1 MDVNNLHIGI
11 RKIKFI
17 LVFFCVFLCF
27 QGCTKDEKVTDINV
41 HYEDNRGV
49 NVQFKGN
56 DKIRYQ
62 VVTKENTAIAILGEL
77 TAEETNITFTPV
89 IPFTHN
95 VNYQIRHDGRIVG
108 EFRTKKGQ
116 LSTTPRITAIYPKLD
131 TVPENLLKMY
141 ITFSE
146 PMQEVRSALDFIEVI
161 DLTTQEKTHIFLPLE
176 TELWNTEH
184 TELTLWL
191 DPGRIKKDLIPNK
204 ELGIPIKK
212 GHSYAIRIL
221 SDWQSAQGMALG
233 KITEKKIV
241 VGSRD
246 ATSPSI
252 AKWSVTAP
260 TKDTKE
266 GLGISFDESLD
277 AMLIEKNIRIVHEKN
292 GVVPGG
298 FLVMKN
304 ASSVLFVPKDVWKKG
319 RYQVSVESSLE
330 DMAGNNL
337 NRLFDTD
344 LQQKQALPN
353 SKTQH
358 ISFTIQ

>member
-1 MDVNNLHIGI
+1 MDVINRNIYVK
-11 RKIKFI
+11 KIKFI

-27 QGCTKDEKVTDINV
+27 QGCTLNEKVTDIVV
-41 HYEDNRGV
+41 HYEGNRGV
-49 NVQFKGN
+49 SVHFKGSEEVH
-56 DKIRYQ
+56 YQ
-62 VVTKENTAIAILGEL
+62 IVSKENAAIAILGEL
-77 TAEETNITFTPV
+77 NAEETNISFTPV
-89 IPFTHN
+89 IPFSN
-95 VNYQIRHDGRIVG
+95 DVSYQIRNGEQVLG
-108 EFRTKKGQ
+108 EFRTKKR
-116 LSTTPRITAIYPKLD
+116 LSSSTPRITNIYPKLD

-146 PMQEVRSALDFIEVI
+146 PMQEVRSALDYIEVT
-161 DLTTQEKTHIFLPLE
+161 DLTTQEKTTIFLPLE

-204 ELGIPIKK
+204 ELGIPIKE

-221 SDWQSAQGMALG
+221 GDWESAQGVALG
-233 KITEKKIV
+233 KSREKKIV

-246 ATSPSI
+246 TKSPSVSN
-252 AKWSVTAP
+252 WSVTTP
-260 TKDTKE
+260 SKDTKE
-266 GLGISFDESLD
+266 GLGISFDEPLD
-277 AMLIEKNIRIVHEKN
+277 AILIEKNIRIVHEKK
-292 GVVPGG
+292 GIVAGG

-304 ASSVLFVPKDVWKKG
+304 ASSILFIPKALWEKG

-344 LQQKQALPN
+344 LQRKQVLPK
-353 SKTQH
+353 SKTQY